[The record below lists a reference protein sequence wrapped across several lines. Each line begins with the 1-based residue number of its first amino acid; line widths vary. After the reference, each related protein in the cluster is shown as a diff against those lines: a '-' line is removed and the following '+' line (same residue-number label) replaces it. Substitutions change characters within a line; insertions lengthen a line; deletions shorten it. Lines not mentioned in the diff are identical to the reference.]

1 MKSIVKIFLHI
12 YNKISENRINMSL
25 FIAGTIMLFLS
36 VFTVEEDSG
45 EEILIF
51 KIFCAIFYAAWLI
64 KYIID
69 SDAKKVRKKF
79 INFLEITAVLIILIA
94 ILTPFYDSMLL
105 RGSLISVFVLY
116 LSYMCVKVFYKLF
129 VFYKTLLQNLRK
141 QFPEKGE
148 MIDTILAFITVIG
161 TLISALA
168 GIINAI
174 ASCI

>member
-1 MKSIVKIFLHI
+1 ME
-12 YNKISENRINMSL
+12 ENN
-25 FIAGTIMLFLS
+25 
-36 VFTVEEDSG
+36 G

-64 KYIID
+64 KYIND

-94 ILTPFYDSMLL
+94 ILTPYYECMLL

-116 LSYMCVKVFYKLF
+116 LSYICVKVFDKLF

-148 MIDTILAFITVIG
+148 MIDTVFSFITAVG

-168 GIINAI
+168 GIISAI